1 MKFSSCFFVYI
12 VFFIPQNYGMLRIYQ
27 STLTRRTTNL
37 SRFMRGFGSDP
48 SLEQLEAQLTRP
60 LGGSCVTEILG
71 SDIVRVNSMQG
82 ISVGTEVSVGLSG
95 RGVVLQF
102 DSNSAMVA
110 LRGSNNAIFR
120 GSEVSLI
127 PPESPTFKFRVKSR
141 NRFSSPHVKQKKGS
155 LVKSSVPVV
164 DMLLSPHLTA
174 GKTVGIY
181 SPWFKAPNS
190 LDFPRVSDG
199 MNAFDL
205 YKDLFD
211 VANKAVTES
220 EKGLQCV
227 HLVADFRNFHHSM
240 EFLQYQ
246 VGNALPVPPHALI
259 ASVLQLAQDNLS
271 VTAIFNSEADFKGE
285 AIQNVDV
292 PIQLGESGEVK
303 NLFALLQRFAGPHV
317 LNSSADDA
325 QSSLVEHL
333 LNGFRFKADLSAR
346 KEAGIFIDFW
356 DQDSEDSFN
365 TLVSL
370 LGPVA
375 EKYASCSSSETQRT
389 ILLRALTVLHF
400 NKSSKKSSALT
411 RFPLEV
417 LDTLEKSQRHL
428 GSIEEIDY
436 ALREHRFDWELT
448 NELF

>member
-1 MKFSSCFFVYI
+1 
-12 VFFIPQNYGMLRIYQ
+12 MLRIYQ
-27 STLTRRTTNL
+27 STLTRRITNL

-60 LGGSCVTEILG
+60 LEGSCVTEILG

-82 ISVGTEVSVGLSG
+82 ISVGAEVSVGLSG
-95 RGVVLQF
+95 RGVVVQF

-127 PPESPTFKFRVKSR
+127 PPESPSFKFRVKSR
-141 NRFSSPHVKQKKGS
+141 DRFSPPHVKQNNGS
-155 LVKSSVPVV
+155 LVKSFVPVA

-181 SPWFKAPNS
+181 SPWFKTTNS

-199 MNAFDL
+199 KNAFDM
-205 YKDLFD
+205 YTDLFD
-211 VANKAVTES
+211 VANKAVSES
-220 EKGLQCV
+220 ENGRQSV
-227 HLVADFRNFHHSM
+227 RLVADFRNFQHSM

-246 VGNALPVPPHALI
+246 VGNALPVPPHALV
-259 ASVLQLAQDNLS
+259 ASVLQLAQGNLS
-271 VTAIFNSEADFKGE
+271 VLAIFNSESDFKGE

-292 PIQLGESGEVK
+292 PIQLGECGEVK
-303 NLFALLQRFAGPHV
+303 NLFALLQRFAGPHIFH
-317 LNSSADDA
+317 SSADQDA
-325 QSSLVEHL
+325 KSSLVEHM
-333 LNGFRFKADLSAR
+333 LNGFRFKADLSGR

-375 EKYASCSSSETQRT
+375 EKYASSSSSETQRT

-400 NKSSKKSSALT
+400 KKTSKKSSALT